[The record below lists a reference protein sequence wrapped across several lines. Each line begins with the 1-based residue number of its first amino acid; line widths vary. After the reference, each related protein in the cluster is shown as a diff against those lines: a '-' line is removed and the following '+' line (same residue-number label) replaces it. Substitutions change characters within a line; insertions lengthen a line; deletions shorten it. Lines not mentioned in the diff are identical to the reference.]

1 MKTSSP
7 SKLILQMSGLG
18 ERIEM
23 PFLEYK
29 CSGCNLQTIS
39 SFDLTDKKHLDCSA
53 GVGYWVEIDPCPDNR
68 HDYYTAFLNYLFCPY
83 CGEKLIKTPEEFEG
97 GRTPLAVDEGDSS
110 AKKE

>member
-1 MKTSSP
+1 
-7 SKLILQMSGLG
+7 
-18 ERIEM
+18 M

-29 CSGCNLQTIS
+29 CSGCNLVTIS
-39 SFDLTDKKHLDCSA
+39 GFDLTDKKHLDCSG
-53 GVGYWVEIDPCPDNR
+53 GVGYWVEYDSCPDNR